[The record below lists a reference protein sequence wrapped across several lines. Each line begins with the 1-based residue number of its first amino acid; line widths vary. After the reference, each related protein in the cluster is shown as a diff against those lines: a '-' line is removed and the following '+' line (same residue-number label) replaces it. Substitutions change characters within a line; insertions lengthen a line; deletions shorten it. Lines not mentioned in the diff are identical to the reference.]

1 MPEVEEVFRLATN
14 KVKPDPNALE
24 RQVRRQRA
32 SARTSRAW
40 AYAAVAAVVVLA
52 AIGAV
57 VFAGTRPDVSPGD
70 QSTGQTIPPSVASL
84 APGATPQSTEIF
96 SIDGHSVATIQGLPL
111 DARGL
116 TVSAD
121 GSTIAFVTTP
131 EGSSTNQVAT
141 IHADGTGLMVLST
154 PGLDVPDDLGGAAIS
169 PDGSQVAFTGR
180 GDDGNLDIYVMNADG
195 SGVTRLTTDGATEQ
209 FPQWSPDGRTIAYGR
224 VSAKATGD
232 VQFDGSADVWTVPAA
247 GGSPTQITA
256 SPGMDNA
263 PSFSP
268 DGQTIAYMSAND
280 GLRLIDAD
288 GTNARTLSGMWRSG
302 GYTPRFSPDGRTI
315 AVTRYVDTYR
325 PVVAMHGGYE
335 QQPLV
340 TLALVDVATG
350 RVTKLPKVAMASDYN
365 IPAWLPGSDQ
375 LLIRSVPPTDPSA

>member
-14 KVKPDPNALE
+14 KVKPDPDALE

-141 IHADGTGLMVLST
+141 IHADGTGLMVLFKFLCLEHDDPVPEPNGNSKPPDVDVTLIDGRRIGIEVKELVCQEMRELFGQRRKAERKLSVSQLQTYQLEIKGKHSVKT
-154 PGLDVPDDLGGAAIS
+154 PGQAA
-169 PDGSQVAFTGR
+169 
-180 GDDGNLDIYVMNADG
+180 
-195 SGVTRLTTDGATEQ
+195 
-209 FPQWSPDGRTIAYGR
+209 
-224 VSAKATGD
+224 
-232 VQFDGSADVWTVPAA
+232 
-247 GGSPTQITA
+247 
-256 SPGMDNA
+256 
-263 PSFSP
+263 
-268 DGQTIAYMSAND
+268 
-280 GLRLIDAD
+280 
-288 GTNARTLSGMWRSG
+288 AR
-302 GYTPRFSPDGRTI
+302 
-315 AVTRYVDTYR
+315 
-325 PVVAMHGGYE
+325 
-335 QQPLV
+335 
-340 TLALVDVATG
+340 
-350 RVTKLPKVAMASDYN
+350 
-365 IPAWLPGSDQ
+365 
-375 LLIRSVPPTDPSA
+375 

>member
-24 RQVRRQRA
+24 RQVRQQRA

-40 AYAAVAAVVVLA
+40 AYLAVAAVVVLA
-52 AIGAV
+52 AVGAV
-57 VFAGTRPDVSPGD
+57 VFSQTRPDVTAGD
-70 QSTGQTIPPSVASL
+70 TSGSVAPSPVESL

-96 SIDGHSVATIQGLPL
+96 DTQGHSVGTISGLPL

-116 TVSAD
+116 TLSAD
-121 GSTIAFVTTP
+121 GSTIAFVTTLAD
-131 EGSSTNQVAT
+131 SSTNQVAT
-141 IHADGTGLMVLST
+141 IHSDGTEMTVLTT

-169 PDGSQVAFTGR
+169 PDGSKIAFTGQ

-195 SGVTRLTTDGATEQ
+195 SDVTRLTTDGATEQ

-232 VQFDGSADVWTVPAA
+232 VQFDDSADVWTVPAA
-247 GGSPTQITA
+247 GGPPTQITTG
-256 SPGMDNA
+256 PGMDNA

-268 DGQTIAYMSAND
+268 DGRTIAYMSAND

-325 PVVAMHGGYE
+325 PVVAMRGGYE

-375 LLIRSVPPTDPSA
+375 VLIRSVPPTDPNA